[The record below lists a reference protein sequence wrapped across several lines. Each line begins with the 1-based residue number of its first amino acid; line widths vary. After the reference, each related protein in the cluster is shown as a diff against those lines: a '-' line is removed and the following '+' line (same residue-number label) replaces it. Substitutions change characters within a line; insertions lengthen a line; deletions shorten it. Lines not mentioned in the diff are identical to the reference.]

1 MKLNTAKCTFM
12 AEEGQFLGYYITKE
26 GIQSNPSKV
35 KDLLETNPP
44 RSIKEMQGLNGKIAA
59 LGRFILKSYEK
70 AMPKI

>member
-12 AEEGQFLGYYITKE
+12 VEEGQFLGYYITKE
-26 GIQSNPSKV
+26 GIQPNPSKV

-59 LGRFILKSYEK
+59 LGRFISKSYEK